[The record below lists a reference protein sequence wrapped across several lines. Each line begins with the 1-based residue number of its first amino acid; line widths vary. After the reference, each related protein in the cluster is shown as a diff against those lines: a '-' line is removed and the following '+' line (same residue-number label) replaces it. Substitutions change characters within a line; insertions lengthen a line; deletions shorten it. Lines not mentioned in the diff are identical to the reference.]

1 MKASVLRHLAD
12 RLVERLGRGS
22 QPEQATVAARREPY
36 SPGRSVVAATA
47 VGLVSAV
54 VLSVGAF
61 SGGREV
67 RTEAASAA
75 ARAGGDG
82 TAATLNP
89 SFGPLPE
96 VVVPKAPR
104 LPSGRTPSPSGKRG
118 RSSGPAVVPTVPDT
132 APCGTTPAAATLQ
145 LINHTRSDAGVSQL
159 TADSGLCAAAL
170 LHSQQVAQRSQM
182 TSDGLQ
188 DDLRAA
194 GVHSTHTHEFLGTS
208 GAILDPSYVHGVWMR
223 NADQS
228 KLLSDQQYHHVGVA
242 WSRVGD
248 GDWFVS
254 VIFDF

>member
-1 MKASVLRHLAD
+1 MKASLLRHLAD
-12 RLVERLGRGS
+12 RLAERRGVGRK
-22 QPEQATVAARREPY
+22 PAQANVAARREPY

-47 VGLVSAV
+47 VGLLSAV

-67 RTEAASAA
+67 RTEAASAPA
-75 ARAGGDG
+75 AQAGEGA
-82 TAATLNP
+82 AATFGP

-96 VVVPKAPR
+96 LVVPTPPR
-104 LPSGRTPSPSGKRG
+104 LPSGRTPSPSGKHQRG
-118 RSSGPAVVPTVPDT
+118 SGPAVAPTVPDT

-145 LINHTRSDAGVSQL
+145 LINHTRSGAGAPQL

-194 GVHSTHTHEFLGTS
+194 GVRSTHTLEILGTS
-208 GAILDPSYVHGVWMR
+208 GGILDPNYVNRVWMQ

-228 KLLSDQQYHHVGVA
+228 KAIRDPQYHHVGVA

-248 GDWFVS
+248 GDWYVS
-254 VIFDF
+254 VIFDI

>member
-1 MKASVLRHLAD
+1 MKASLLRHLAG
-12 RLVERLGRGS
+12 RHVERSGGAGKPAR
-22 QPEQATVAARREPY
+22 ATVAARREAFA
-36 SPGRSVVAATA
+36 PGWSVVAATG
-47 VGLVSAV
+47 VGLLSAL

-61 SGGREV
+61 TGGGQV
-67 RTEAASAA
+67 RTEVASAA
-75 ARAGGDG
+75 ASQAGDG
-82 TAATLNP
+82 AAATLQP

-96 VVVPKAPR
+96 LVIPTPPH
-104 LPSGRTPSPSGKRG
+104 LPSARTPAPAGKKKKG
-118 RSSGPAVVPTVPDT
+118 TGPGVAPTVPDT

-145 LINHTRSDAGVSQL
+145 LINHSRSSAGAPQL

-194 GVHSTHTHEFLGTS
+194 GVRSTHTHEILGTS
-208 GAILDPSYVHGVWMR
+208 GGLLDPSYVDRVWMQ

-228 KLLSDQQYHHVGVA
+228 KAVRDPQYHHVGVA

-248 GDWFVS
+248 GDWYVS
-254 VIFDF
+254 VIFDT